1 MKTYTTSEKIFY
13 EKVLIRTLCKL
24 PDYNPYKQTI
34 TPGSMLRKD
43 LNLDSLDIV
52 DTLCRLGDR
61 YGITLDYGN
70 FDKFQTVS
78 DIYKSVI
85 TALTNKNREVVNFKN
100 STHTR

>member
-52 DTLCRLGDR
+52 DTLCRLGDK

-70 FDKFQTVS
+70 FDKFQTVA
-78 DIYKSVI
+78 DVQKC
-85 TALTNKNREVVNFKN
+85 NFFFVYFMFNNIFINTVKIF
-100 STHTR
+100 